1 MGVLNKFLNVMKLND
16 DEDMDDEEFLD
27 DEVDD
32 FEEERPKK
40 RLFKSRDEDDDDDD
54 DDEDDDFRRRSKS
67 SQTKNASKQ
76 KSVRQSQSQTAPVM
90 SGTSSSKVSPIRPRK
105 KSNMAVSG
113 EIMVLKP
120 RSLNDAYQITQALWN
135 NCTVI
140 LNLEEAPTEEAQR
153 IVDFSSG
160 TCFALSGRIEQISPS
175 NNKMLVITPETVELS
190 GDFQERM
197 GTALD
202 VHSRF

>member
-1 MGVLNKFLNVMKLND
+1 MKLND

-40 RLFKSRDEDDDDDD
+40 RLFKSRDEDDEDD

-76 KSVRQSQSQTAPVM
+76 KSARQTQTQTAPVM
-90 SGTSSSKVSPIRPRK
+90 SSSSSKVSPIRPRK
-105 KSNMAVSG
+105 KGNIAVSG

>member
-1 MGVLNKFLNVMKLND
+1 MVNRFFDLLIAHADPLHDKETFFIFISFCN
-16 DEDMDDEEFLD
+16 
-27 DEVDD
+27 
-32 FEEERPKK
+32 
-40 RLFKSRDEDDDDDD
+40 LFIICLLYTS
-54 DDEDDDFRRRSKS
+54 
-67 SQTKNASKQ
+67 
-76 KSVRQSQSQTAPVM
+76 
-90 SGTSSSKVSPIRPRK
+90 SSSKVSPIRPRK
-105 KSNMAVSG
+105 KSNMTVSG

-120 RSLNDAYQITQALWN
+120 RSLNDAYPITQALWN

>member
-40 RLFKSRDEDDDDDD
+40 RLFKSRDEDDEDD

-76 KSVRQSQSQTAPVM
+76 KSARQTQTQTAPVM
-90 SGTSSSKVSPIRPRK
+90 SSSSSKVSPIRPRK
-105 KSNMAVSG
+105 KGNIAVSG

>member
-40 RLFKSRDEDDDDDD
+40 RLFKSRDDDDDD
-54 DDEDDDFRRRSKS
+54 DDDFRRRSKS
-67 SQTKNASKQ
+67 SQTKNASKP
-76 KSVRQSQSQTAPVM
+76 KSARQSQSQTAPVM

-105 KSNMAVSG
+105 KSNMTVSG